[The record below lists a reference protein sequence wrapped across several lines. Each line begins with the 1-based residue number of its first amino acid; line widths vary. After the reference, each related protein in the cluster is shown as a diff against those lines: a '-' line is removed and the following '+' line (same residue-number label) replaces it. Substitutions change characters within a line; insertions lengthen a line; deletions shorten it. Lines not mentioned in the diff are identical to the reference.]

1 MKETLEEAAEKLY
14 PFNDGFQVM
23 DIDISE
29 ELQLAFLNGAKWQQE
44 RSYSE
49 EEVRKLLQSQRGNC
63 YVAILTKTRDT
74 ELASLATLAP
84 EPGGKDGWVKQIKTK

>member
-1 MKETLEEAAEKLY
+1 MKETLEEVAKKLY

-29 ELQLAFLNGAKWQQE
+29 ELQLAFINGAKWQQE

-49 EEVRKLLQSQRGNC
+49 EEVYELFQKYISTQIPLARLRK
-63 YVAILTKTRDT
+63 ILHREFK
-74 ELASLATLAP
+74 EWF
-84 EPGGKDGWVKQIKTK
+84 EKFKNK